1 MKLADQYMLTTE
13 INFRLNTFLGFI
25 LAKKC
30 VMYQMKGTE
39 GNSFA
44 ISANFVFSE
53 DNFTDAKFLTIPT
66 RKSLFEAL

>member
-53 DNFTDAKFLTIPT
+53 DNFTDTKFVDDPYTKEFI
-66 RKSLFEAL
+66 

>member
-53 DNFTDAKFLTIPT
+53 DNFTDAKFVDDPYTKELI
-66 RKSLFEAL
+66 

>member
-53 DNFTDAKFLTIPT
+53 DNFSDAKFVDDPYTKEFI
-66 RKSLFEAL
+66 